1 MSPQR
6 LRATAP
12 VAIAEQARKSL
23 LTMFLLMGMVSMG
36 WIPRIPEIKDAIGLS
51 NGEFGFVL
59 LASTF
64 GSVAGAQI
72 GGRAIHT
79 FGSRRVTQVAILIMP
94 LGLAGMGLANS
105 GLALV
110 ISLFTMGFGYSLMDI
125 CLNSQGFTVERIIK
139 ERCMSTLHA
148 MWSVGAF
155 LTTVIGGSI
164 ARFVSYEINLIA
176 IAIFAAVSFIPAAF
190 FLLPGDLDEHDG
202 GEEET
207 SVKIPLFGKS
217 VIPLWGLGIG
227 LLGCLIAEGAASDWA
242 GILLRDDMGYGKGVN
257 ASGYASFALAMI
269 VSRLLGDWTLDRFG
283 PANTVKY
290 GAYLGGF
297 GWGAAILI
305 AVPLS
310 DSHPLIALII
320 INFGFACAGYGI
332 GPMFPAFILAAG
344 ATPGVAPAVAIARVG
359 VIGIAGFFFGPTIT
373 GLISEVTSL
382 PIALFFPIVMLFL
395 SGYLSR
401 TIKTEEKRLHNKDS
415 LNNTK
420 GSYSE

>member
-6 LRATAP
+6 FRATAP

-23 LTMFLLMGMVSMG
+23 LAMFLLMGMVSMG
-36 WIPRIPEIKDAIGLS
+36 WVPRIPEIKDAMGLS
-51 NGEFGFVL
+51 NGQFGFIL

-64 GSVAGAQI
+64 GSVTGAQI

-79 FGSRRVTQVAILIMP
+79 FGSRRVTQVAISIMP

-105 GLALV
+105 APFLV
-110 ISLFTMGFGYSLMDI
+110 LSLFIMGFGYSLMDI
-125 CLNSQGFTVERIIK
+125 CLNSQGYVVERIIEK
-139 ERCMSTLHA
+139 RCMSKLHA

-164 ARFVSYEINLIA
+164 ARFISYEVNLVA
-176 IAIFAAVSFIPAAF
+176 IAIFAGIAFIPAAF
-190 FLLPGDLDEHDG
+190 FLLPGDLDDHDG

-207 SVKIPLFGKS
+207 DAKIPLFGTS
-217 VIPLWGLGIG
+217 VLPLWGLGIG

-257 ASGYASFALAMI
+257 ASGFACFALAMI
-269 VSRLLGDWTLDRFG
+269 VSRLLGDRTLDRLG
-283 PANTVKY
+283 PARTVKL
-290 GAYLGGF
+290 GAYIGGF
-297 GWGAAILI
+297 AWGAAILI

-320 INFGFACAGYGI
+320 INLGFIAVGFGI

-359 VIGIAGFFFGPTIT
+359 VIGIAGYFFGPTLT

-382 PIALFFPIVMLFL
+382 PIALFFPILMLFL
-395 SGYLSR
+395 AGYLSR
-401 TIKTEEKRLHNKDS
+401 TIHTDKDRNPNKI
-415 LNNTK
+415 
-420 GSYSE
+420 

>member
-1 MSPQR
+1 MPSDGLALATMSPQR

-23 LTMFLLMGMVSMG
+23 LAMFLLMGMVSMG
-36 WIPRIPEIKDAIGLS
+36 WVPRIPEIKDAIGLS
-51 NGEFGFVL
+51 NGQFGFIL

-64 GSVAGAQI
+64 GSVTGAQI

-79 FGSRRVTQVAILIMP
+79 FGSRRVTQVAISIMP

-105 GLALV
+105 APMLV
-110 ISLFTMGFGYSLMDI
+110 LSLFVMGFGYSLMDI
-125 CLNSQGFTVERIIK
+125 CLNSQGFIVEKIIEK
-139 ERCMSTLHA
+139 RCMSRLHA

-164 ARFVSYEINLIA
+164 SRFVSYEVNLVA
-176 IAIFAAVSFIPAAF
+176 IAIFAGIAFIPAAF
-190 FLLPGDLDEHDG
+190 FLLPGDLDDHDG

-207 SVKIPLFGKS
+207 SAKIPLFGKS
-217 VIPLWGLGIG
+217 VLPLWGLGVG
-227 LLGCLIAEGAASDWA
+227 LLGSLIGEGAASDWA
-242 GILLRDDMGYGKGVN
+242 GILLRDDMGYDKGVN
-257 ASGYASFALAMI
+257 ASGFACFALAMI
-269 VSRLLGDWTLDRFG
+269 VSRLLGDKTLDRLG
-283 PANTVKY
+283 PALTVK
-290 GAYLGGF
+290 LGGYI
-297 GWGAAILI
+297 GGAVWGAAILI

-310 DSHPLIALII
+310 DSHPLLALII
-320 INFGFACAGYGI
+320 INLGFIAAGFGI

-359 VIGIAGFFFGPTIT
+359 VIGIAGYFFGPTLT

-395 SGYLSR
+395 SAYLSR
-401 TIKTEEKRLHNKDS
+401 TIHTDKDRH
-415 LNNTK
+415 
-420 GSYSE
+420 

>member
-12 VAIAEQARKSL
+12 VAIAEQARRSL
-23 LTMFLLMGMVSMG
+23 WVSFLLVGMVSMG
-36 WIPRIPEIKDAIGLS
+36 WVPRIPEIKDAMGLT

-64 GSVAGAQI
+64 GALTGAQL

-79 FGSRRVTQVAILIMP
+79 FGSRRVTQVAIVIMP
-94 LGLAGMGLANS
+94 LGLAGMGVANS
-105 GLALV
+105 ALTLV
-110 ISLFTMGFGYSLMDI
+110 VALFVMGFGYALMDI
-125 CLNSQGFTVERIIK
+125 CLNSQGVIVERIIK
-139 ERCMSTLHA
+139 RRCLSKLHA

-176 IAIFAAVSFIPAAF
+176 IAIFAAVAFVPAAF
-190 FLLPGDLDEHDG
+190 FLLPADLDDHDG

-227 LLGCLIAEGAASDWA
+227 LLGGLIAEGAASDWA

-257 ASGYASFALAMI
+257 ASAFACFALAMI
-269 VSRLLGDWTLDRFG
+269 VSRLLGDRLLDRFG
-283 PANTVKY
+283 PVLTVK
-290 GAYLGGF
+290 LGGYV
-297 GWGAAILI
+297 GGVLWGLAILI

-310 DSHPLIALII
+310 QSHPLPALII
-320 INFGFACAGYGI
+320 INLGFIAVGFGI

-344 ATPGVAPAVAIARVG
+344 ATPGVAPSVAIARVG
-359 VIGIAGFFFGPTIT
+359 VIGIAGYFFGPTLT
-373 GLISEVTSL
+373 GLISEATNL

-395 SGYLSR
+395 SAYLSR
-401 TIKTEEKRLHNKDS
+401 TIKTEKIT
-415 LNNTK
+415 TK
-420 GSYSE
+420 Q